1 MKSSFFI
8 GFLLLLASC
17 ADKKQEKHASSIVA
31 NEDNTRDLKKTLT
44 SVDKEEQERQKSISE
59 IEFERLVHD
68 YGKIVADADYNTT
81 FEFTNTGKKPLL
93 IYDVKTSCG
102 CTVPTWNKKP
112 IPAGAKERIQ
122 VTFHPKAHQL
132 GTEVKTVTVLSNT
145 NPGMTVLQIKA
156 EVSPPK
162 TK

>member
-1 MKSSFFI
+1 MKI
-8 GFLLLLASC
+8 LLLLGFLLAVVAC
-17 ADKKQEKHASSIVA
+17 TERKKGENGSSIVA
-31 NEDNTRDLKKTLT
+31 NEENERTLEESLKD
-44 SVDKEEQERQKSISE
+44 VDREEQERQKSQTE
-59 IEFERLVHD
+59 IQFSRLIHD
-68 YGKIVADADYNTT
+68 YGQILADADYNTT

-132 GTEVKTVTVLSNT
+132 GEEVKTVTVLSNT

-162 TK
+162 SK

>member
-1 MKSSFFI
+1 M
-8 GFLLLLASC
+8 LAAC

>member
-1 MKSSFFI
+1 MGFI
-8 GFLLLLASC
+8 ILVVACSER
-17 ADKKQEKHASSIVA
+17 QEGNPGSSIVA
-31 NEDNTRDLKKTLT
+31 NDENERTLEESLKD
-44 SVDKEEQERQKSISE
+44 VDREEQERKKSQTE

-81 FEFTNTGKKPLL
+81 FEFTNTGKHPLL
-93 IYDVKTSCG
+93 IYEVKTSCG
-102 CTVPTWNKKP
+102 CTVPTWNKNP

-132 GTEVKTVTVLSNT
+132 GAEVKTVTVLSNT

-162 TK
+162 SK

>member
-8 GFLLLLASC
+8 GFLLLLAAC

-31 NEDNTRDLKKTLT
+31 NEDNTRDLEKTLT
-44 SVDKEEQERQKSISE
+44 SVDKEEQERQKSLSE

-68 YGKIVADADYNTT
+68 YGKIVADADYNST

-102 CTVPTWNKKP
+102 CTVPTWNKNP

-122 VTFHPKAHQL
+122 VTFHPKSHQL

-156 EVSPPK
+156 DVSPPE